1 MQINSVSPSFKG
13 FIRIFSDSN
22 DPELVNTSNVLDF
35 NSSVSKTDE
44 SFFNSVTYAGT
55 DGNIKTVSSFHPEYD
70 GIQKRGYDFE
80 RSFARI
86 CHKADTTGEI
96 VNIII

>member
-1 MQINSVSPSFKG
+1 MQINPVSPSFKG

-44 SFFNSVTYAGT
+44 SFF
-55 DGNIKTVSSFHPEYD
+55 
-70 GIQKRGYDFE
+70 
-80 RSFARI
+80 
-86 CHKADTTGEI
+86 
-96 VNIII
+96 